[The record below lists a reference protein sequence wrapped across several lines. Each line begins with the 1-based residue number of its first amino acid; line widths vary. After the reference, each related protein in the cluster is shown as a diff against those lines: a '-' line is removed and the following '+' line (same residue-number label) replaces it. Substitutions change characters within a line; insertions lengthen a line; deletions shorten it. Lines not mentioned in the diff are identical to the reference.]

1 MALTNQLANTAYGIP
16 QAYSVS
22 GYNPGT
28 LQSSTGLV
36 QSNLESFLNPN
47 SELMNQARRSGL
59 ETAATRGGIN
69 SSIAAGASQRASL
82 DTASQL
88 AQQATAIDRER
99 EAVAANDWT
108 SSQNFNRAMLG
119 QFKQSAFSNSLNM
132 LNTVQQYALEDP
144 ELYTPEVMAGY
155 SDFFSRNTNDI
166 LARYLGG

>member
-1 MALTNQLANTAYGIP
+1 MALTQQLAYGTP
-16 QAYSVS
+16 QVASVS

-28 LQSSTGLV
+28 LQPSTGLV
-36 QSNLESFLNPN
+36 QSNLEAFLNPN
-47 SELMNQARRSGL
+47 SALMNQARRSGL
-59 ETAATRGGIN
+59 ETAAVRGGIN

-82 DTASQL
+82 DTAANL
-88 AQQATAIDRER
+88 ATQATNIDQTR

-119 QFKQSAFSNSLNM
+119 QFQQSAFTNSLNM

-155 SDFFSRNTNDI
+155 SDFFSRNTQDI
-166 LARYLGG
+166 LARYLGGRA